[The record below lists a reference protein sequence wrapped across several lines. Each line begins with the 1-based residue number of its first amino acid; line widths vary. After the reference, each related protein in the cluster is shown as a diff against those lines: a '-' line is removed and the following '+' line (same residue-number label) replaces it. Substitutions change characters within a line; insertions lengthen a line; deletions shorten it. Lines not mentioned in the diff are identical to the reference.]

1 MGIQLFFP
9 QIHSSNSNSLF
20 FKNLFI
26 VINMSVEKGINLQ
39 EIERTGFYDV
49 DIDPSLDLFAEIE
62 KLKKEKNAILLAH
75 YYQEPDIQ
83 DVADYIGDSL
93 GLAQKAEATDAEI
106 IVFAGVHFMAET
118 AKILNPEKKV
128 LLPDLKAGCSLSDSC
143 PPALF
148 RKFKETHPDHL
159 VISYIN
165 CSAGIKALSDII
177 CTSSNAKA
185 IVESLP
191 KDQKIIFA
199 PDKNL
204 GGYINKTTGRDMLL
218 WNGACMV
225 HEIFSLQKIT
235 KLKERHPEAKLIAH
249 PECEDAVLRIA
260 DFIGSTTQ
268 LLKYTQTDSS
278 SSYIVATE
286 TGILHQMQ
294 KAAPGKTFIPAPPDN
309 ACACNDC
316 PHMKLNTLEKLYL
329 CMKYE
334 VPEITME
341 ESLRLAAKKPIDR
354 MLELSRKFGLV

>member
-1 MGIQLFFP
+1 MDVNFENAVADL
-9 QIHSSNSNSLF
+9 
-20 FKNLFI
+20 
-26 VINMSVEKGINLQ
+26 
-39 EIERTGFYDV
+39 ERSGFLDLE
-49 DIDPSLDLFAEIE
+49 IDPTLDLFKEIE

-75 YYQEPDIQ
+75 YYQDPDIQ

-93 GLAQKAEATDAEI
+93 GLAQEAERTDADI

-118 AKILNPEKKV
+118 AKILNPTKKV
-128 LLPDLKAGCSLSDSC
+128 LLPDLNAGCSLSDSC
-143 PPALF
+143 PPPLF
-148 RKFKETHPDHL
+148 KAFKDKHPDHI

-177 CTSSNAKA
+177 CTSSNAQL

-204 GGYINKTTGRDMLL
+204 GGYINKKTGRNMVL

-225 HEIFSLQKIT
+225 HEIFSLEKIT
-235 KLKERHPEAKLIAH
+235 KLKERHPEAKIIAH
-249 PECEDAVLRIA
+249 PECEDQVLRVA
-260 DFIGSTTQ
+260 DFIGSTSQ
-268 LLKYTQTDSS
+268 LLSYTQKDEATSF
-278 SSYIVATE
+278 IVATE
-286 TGILHQMQ
+286 TGILHQME
-294 KAAPGKTFIPAPPDN
+294 KLSPTKTFIPAPPNN

-334 VPEITME
+334 LPEIKME
-341 ESLRLAAKKPIDR
+341 ESLRLAAKKPIDE
-354 MLELSRKFGLV
+354 MLRLSKELGL